1 MIAARPKSPAGF
13 TLVELLV
20 AVLVFGLLAASAYG
34 GLNALSSAVAA
45 QRDRSLA
52 FAGLQRAVA
61 TLDGDLRQ
69 LVSRRGRDRDG
80 RLLPVLAGDSRTLLG
95 RRAGRMNPAGLPR
108 SQLQQFE
115 WRLEQNALVRRSW
128 PEVDSAPDSP
138 PTGRTM
144 FVEVTAVEFRFRDS
158 TGVWYRQW
166 PESSPPQLLPTAV
179 EYVLD
184 TPTLGRIRRVVAL

>member
-1 MIAARPKSPAGF
+1 MRTLRSRRAAGF

-34 GLNALSSAVAA
+34 GLSALSAAVDA
-45 QRDRSLA
+45 QRERSLA
-52 FAGLQRAVA
+52 FADVQRVVA

-69 LVSRRGRDRDG
+69 LVGRRGRDRAG
-80 RLLPVLAGDSRTLLG
+80 RPLPVLGGAAQSLLA
-95 RRAGRMNPAGLPR
+95 RRAGRVNPAELPR

-115 WRLEQNALVRRSW
+115 WRLEQNTLVRRAW

-138 PTGRTM
+138 PAGRTA
-144 FVEVTAVEFRFRDS
+144 FGQVRAIEFRFRDS
-158 TGVWYRQW
+158 AGAWHRQW
-166 PESSPPQLLPTAV
+166 PASGPPQLLPTAI

-184 TPTLGRIRRVVAL
+184 TSTFGSLRRVIVL

>member
-1 MIAARPKSPAGF
+1 MNAPCSKPSRGF

-34 GLNALSSAVAA
+34 GLNALSAAVGA

-61 TLDGDLRQ
+61 TLDSDLRQ

-80 RLLPVLAGDSRTLLG
+80 RLLPVLAGDSQILLG
-95 RRAGRMNPAGLPR
+95 RRAGRVNPAELPR

-115 WRLEQNALVRRSW
+115 WRLEQNALVRHSW

-138 PTGRTM
+138 PTGRTV
-144 FVEVTAVEFRFRDS
+144 FAQITAIDFRFRDS
-158 TGVWYRQW
+158 SGTWHRQW
-166 PESSPPQLLPTAV
+166 PASNPPQLLPSAV
-179 EYVLD
+179 EYVVD
-184 TPTLGRIRRVVAL
+184 TPVFGTIRRVVAL